1 LPEAHTIPTQ
11 AAAICWLSVLPRLFR
26 SFHGFLVPP
35 IQYQQPGMNV
45 GFHALYKHV
54 EEFHPPDIGFS
65 NCQLMNLFQGSGQIA
80 LQD

>member
-1 LPEAHTIPTQ
+1 
-11 AAAICWLSVLPRLFR
+11 
-26 SFHGFLVPP
+26 
-35 IQYQQPGMNV
+35 MNV